1 MGEGTELTCQ
11 RRAVCL
17 TGVVCHVGPAVRLQ
31 KVPPGWSIETIPTEM
46 LFSIEVF
53 SGYPSIRLVIGSLI
67 FILCVLHKK
76 ISLT

>member
-1 MGEGTELTCQ
+1 M
-11 RRAVCL
+11 CL